1 MSTNENARRQPGA
14 GIASAISYKPD
25 YETIKAA
32 LQSGRDVRVID
43 FPPEDRPELLGT
55 LARLCDELPVR
66 SSWQTLRESRLSET
80 RLRVRRYWLPNE
92 YVSEVANV

>member
-14 GIASAISYKPD
+14 GDTGAISNKPD

-43 FPPEDRPELLGT
+43 FPPEDRPALIGI
-55 LARLCDELPVR
+55 LASLRDALPIR
-66 SSWQTLRESRLSET
+66 CTWQTIREKHASET
-80 RLRVRRYWLPNE
+80 RLRARRYWLPGE
-92 YVSEVANV
+92 FITGGDDV